1 MCEIAWHF
9 IQIFCLT
16 VQNASNSPKSLSF
29 SVLRSLSKHTLG
41 VTEIPETGAA
51 PVFVVTEPRTQFIG
65 RCCKQTSKQRE
76 KHLETG
82 SKLINMSFL
91 DHVYNVEWDCMLD
104 KSSNI

>member
-1 MCEIAWHF
+1 MTFSLNIL
-9 IQIFCLT
+9 LT

-29 SVLRSLSKHTLG
+29 SVLRSLSQHTLG

-76 KHLETG
+76 KHLKTG
-82 SKLINMSFL
+82 SKLISRSCLSYAL
-91 DHVYNVEWDCMLD
+91 DHVYNIEWDCMLD